1 LLIRVAPN
9 AGFCF
14 GVKRAIRMALEAR
27 PRSGESPTYILGVL
41 VHNPLVTREFI
52 EQGFVHVDSPQEVP
66 SGKVVLPSHGVSPSV
81 RRDLKARGIEVIDA
95 TCPFVARAQR
105 DVESFSRSGR
115 TVFIF
120 GDKGHREVIGLA
132 GHSLGSTEVV
142 GSVDEAV
149 EAAAGF
155 SPDTPIAVI
164 AQTTQDRET
173 YRRVVDI
180 LKDVFTD
187 VAVSDTI
194 CTATHERQ
202 LGVIQLASDVDVMI
216 VVGGRNSANTRRLC
230 EISRSLGTQ
239 TYHIESADEL
249 GEVVVA
255 PGSRIGVAAGASTP
269 GWAIKEVVRKM
280 EEKTVGLNAEA
291 EEMTS
296 EQAEPRQGDYSEAED
311 TAAPAGVAN
320 APGSEAQEDAQI
332 DAAQEAGVQEAD
344 AQDDALGAHEPREA
358 LGEAADEVPGSQRVA
373 DDVESTPEADQVE
386 APSEPQESRPPE
398 DVATMS
404 EALGSEYVPQ
414 EGEIIPGRVV
424 QVNDDEVLV
433 DIGYKSEAV
442 VPKRELSVRSFS
454 HPSEVV
460 SPGDEV
466 YCVVLSVDAEGEG
479 AVVLSK
485 KRADL
490 IRAWER
496 VEEAFSQGKTIEGK
510 VVDVVKGGVTVDI
523 GLRGFVPASQ
533 IALRPVAN
541 LRSVLGQTLTM
552 KILEVEKDRNN
563 VVLSQRAV
571 LEERLA
577 EAKARVFQNVK
588 VGDLVD
594 GTVTRLTSFGAFV
607 DIGDGV
613 EGLLHVSDISWN
625 RIGHPGQALK
635 EGQKVRVTVLNM
647 DAERERISLGLKQ
660 TQDDPWTKVPTKYP
674 VGTVTDGK
682 ITRLTDFGA
691 FVELE
696 PGIEGLVHVSQISR
710 ERVEKPSDVLTEGQT
725 VQVKVIS
732 LRQEQRRIGLS
743 IKEVEDEARP
753 EGSAAANRAKAK
765 QEEPQG
771 GGATIGELVGDIL
784 KQHELAGQVDADSGD
799 AEAADDESE
808 EADGDAA
815 DAAHDESEEADG
827 DAADAAHD
835 ESEEAEGGTVEAA
848 GDESEETGGGAVE
861 ADDDESEETDGGTVE
876 AGGGESEE
884 TGGGAVGAG
893 DDESGETDDSAAR
906 AGNGEDE

>member
-1 LLIRVAPN
+1 VDIRVAAN

-14 GVKRAIRMALEAR
+14 GVKRAIKMALDAR
-27 PRSGESPTYILGVL
+27 RREGESPTYILGAL

-52 EQGFVHVDSPQEVP
+52 ERGFVHVESHQEVR
-66 SGKVVLPSHGVSPSV
+66 SGKIVLPSHGVAPAV
-81 RRDLKARGIEVIDA
+81 RQDLRARGIEVIDA

-115 TVFIF
+115 TIFIF
-120 GDKGHREVIGLA
+120 GDKGHPEVIGLA
-132 GHSLGSTEVV
+132 GHSLERTEVV
-142 GSVDEAV
+142 SSVDEAI

-164 AQTTQDRET
+164 TQTTQDREAFHS
-173 YRRVVDI
+173 VVSA
-180 LKDVFTD
+180 LEGVFRD
-187 VAVSDTI
+187 AVVRDTI
-194 CTATHERQ
+194 CTATYERQ
-202 LGVIQLASDVDVMI
+202 LGVIQLASEVDVML

-230 EISRSLGTQ
+230 EISRSLGTE
-239 TYHIESADEL
+239 TYHIESAEEL
-249 GEVVVA
+249 GEIKVGH
-255 PGSRIGVAAGASTP
+255 GSRMGVAAGASTP
-269 GWAIKEVVRKM
+269 GWAIKEVVSKM

-291 EEMTS
+291 GETTS
-296 EQAEPRQGDYSEAED
+296 EQAEPCQCDCDEAED
-311 TAAPAGVAN
+311 TAAEVGVTSALE
-320 APGSEAQEDAQI
+320 PETQEDGHT
-332 DAAQEAGVQEAD
+332 DAAGEADAQEAGVEETD
-344 AQDDALGAHEPREA
+344 AQDEASGADAPNEA
-358 LGEAADEVPGSQRVA
+358 LGEAASEEPDSQRVA

-386 APSEPQESRPPE
+386 APSEPEESRSPD

-404 EALGSEYVPQ
+404 RMLGSEYVPQ
-414 EGEIIPGRVV
+414 EGEIIRGRVV
-424 QVNDDEVLV
+424 QVTDDEILV

-442 VPKRELSVRSFS
+442 VPKRELSVRSFG

-460 SPGDEV
+460 SAGDEV

-496 VEEAFSQGKTIEGK
+496 VEEAYSQGKTIEGK

-563 VVLSQRAV
+563 VVLSQRVV

-577 EAKARVFQNVK
+577 QAKAKVFENVSE
-588 VGDLVD
+588 GDIVD

-625 RIGHPGQALK
+625 RIAHPGQALK

-647 DAERERISLGLKQ
+647 DKERERISLGLKQ
-660 TQDDPWTKVPTKYP
+660 MQDDPWTKVPTKYP

-710 ERVEKPSDVLTEGQT
+710 ERVEKPSDVLSEGQMI
-725 VQVKVIS
+725 QVKVIS

-743 IKEVEDEARP
+743 IKEVEEEVRP
-753 EGSAAANRAKAK
+753 ERPATTNRTK
-765 QEEPQG
+765 EESQ

-784 KQHELAGQVDADSGD
+784 KQHELAGQADEDSGD
-799 AEAADDESE
+799 SE
-808 EADGDAA
+808 TGSEADSD
-815 DAAHDESEEADG
+815 
-827 DAADAAHD
+827 
-835 ESEEAEGGTVEAA
+835 
-848 GDESEETGGGAVE
+848 
-861 ADDDESEETDGGTVE
+861 TDG
-876 AGGGESEE
+876 
-884 TGGGAVGAG
+884 TGSQQA
-893 DDESGETDDSAAR
+893 DDSASEPET
-906 AGNGEDE
+906 GEDE

>member
-1 LLIRVAPN
+1 MDIRVAAN

-14 GVKRAIRMALEAR
+14 GVKRAIRMALDAR
-27 PRSGESPTYILGVL
+27 PHTGESPTYILGAL
-41 VHNPLVTREFI
+41 VHNPLVTREFV
-52 EQGFVHVDSPQEVP
+52 EQGFVHVDSHQDVR
-66 SGKVVLPSHGVSPSV
+66 SGRIVLPSHGVTPAV
-81 RRDLKARGIEVIDA
+81 RQDLEARGIDVIDA

-115 TVFIF
+115 TIFIV
-120 GDKGHREVIGLA
+120 GDKGHPEVVGLA
-132 GHSLGSTEVV
+132 GHSLGRTEVV
-142 GSVDEAV
+142 SGVDEAV
-149 EAAAGF
+149 EAAASF

-164 AQTTQDRET
+164 AQTTQDGEAFQ
-173 YRRVVDI
+173 RVVDA
-180 LKDVFTD
+180 LRSVFTD
-187 VAVSDTI
+187 AVVRDTI
-194 CTATHERQ
+194 CTATYERQ
-202 LGVIQLASDVDVMI
+202 LGVIELASEVDVMI

-230 EISRSLGTQ
+230 EISRSLGTE

-249 GEVVVA
+249 GEVIVA
-255 PGSRIGVAAGASTP
+255 HGSRIGVAAGASTP
-269 GWAIKEVVRKM
+269 GWAIKEVVSKM

-291 EEMTS
+291 GETTS
-296 EQAEPRQGDYSEAED
+296 EQAGPCQCNCDEAKD
-311 TAAPAGVAN
+311 TAAEVGVTSALE
-320 APGSEAQEDAQI
+320 PEAQVDDQI
-332 DAAQEAGVQEAD
+332 DTAQEAGAQEAD
-344 AQDDALGAHEPREA
+344 VQDDAPV
-358 LGEAADEVPGSQRVA
+358 ADEPNEASDQPAGEEPDSQRVA

-386 APSEPQESRPPE
+386 APSEPSESKPAEEVP
-398 DVATMS
+398 TMS
-404 EALGSEYVPQ
+404 EVLGSEYVPQ
-414 EGEIIPGRVV
+414 EGEIIRGRVV
-424 QVNDDEVLV
+424 QVNDDEILV

-442 VPKRELSVRSFS
+442 IPKRELSVRSFS

-460 SPGDEV
+460 SAGDEV

-541 LRSVLGQTLTM
+541 LKSVLGQTLTM

-563 VVLSQRAV
+563 VVLSQRVV

-577 EAKARVFQNVK
+577 QAKAKVFENIK
-588 VGDLVD
+588 EGDIVD

-647 DAERERISLGLKQ
+647 DKERERISLGLKQ

-710 ERVEKPSDVLTEGQT
+710 ERVEKPSDVLTEGQM

-743 IKEVEDEARP
+743 IKEVEEEIRP
-753 EGSAAANRAKAK
+753 ERPATTNRSKTK
-765 QEEPQG
+765 QEEPL

-784 KQHELAGQVDADSGD
+784 KQHELAGQADADSGE
-799 AEAADDESE
+799 AESVGEESE
-808 EADGDAA
+808 QSGDDAA
-815 DAAHDESEEADG
+815 
-827 DAADAAHD
+827 
-835 ESEEAEGGTVEAA
+835 
-848 GDESEETGGGAVE
+848 
-861 ADDDESEETDGGTVE
+861 
-876 AGGGESEE
+876 
-884 TGGGAVGAG
+884 
-893 DDESGETDDSAAR
+893 ESGT
-906 AGNGEDE
+906 GKDE

>member
-1 LLIRVAPN
+1 MDIRVAAN

-14 GVKRAIRMALEAR
+14 GVKRAIRMALDVR
-27 PRSGESPTYILGVL
+27 PRTGESPTYILGAL
-41 VHNPLVTREFI
+41 VHNPLVTREFV
-52 EQGFVHVDSPQEVP
+52 EQGFVHVDSHQEVW
-66 SGKVVLPSHGVSPSV
+66 SGRIVLPSHGVTPAV
-81 RRDLKARGIEVIDA
+81 RQDLEARGIEVIDA

-115 TVFIF
+115 TIFIV
-120 GDKGHREVIGLA
+120 GDKGHPEVIGLA
-132 GHSLGSTEVV
+132 GHSLGRTEVV
-142 GSVDEAV
+142 SGVDEAV
-149 EAAAGF
+149 EAADRL

-164 AQTTQDRET
+164 AQTTQDGEAF
-173 YRRVVDI
+173 RRVVDALRNI
-180 LKDVFTD
+180 FTD
-187 VAVSDTI
+187 VVVRDTI
-194 CTATHERQ
+194 CTATCERQ
-202 LGVIQLASDVDVMI
+202 QGVIELASQVDVMI

-230 EISRSLGTQ
+230 EISRSLGTK

-249 GEVVVA
+249 GEIKVA
-255 PGSRIGVAAGASTP
+255 HGSRIGVAAGASTP
-269 GWAIKEVVRKM
+269 GWAIKEVVSKM

-291 EEMTS
+291 GETTS
-296 EQAEPRQGDYSEAED
+296 EQAEPCQCSNCDEAKD
-311 TAAPAGVAN
+311 TAAEVGVTSAME
-320 APGSEAQEDAQI
+320 PEAQVEDQT
-332 DAAQEAGVQEAD
+332 DAAQEAGAQEAD
-344 AQDDALGAHEPREA
+344 VQDVASG
-358 LGEAADEVPGSQRVA
+358 ADEPNEASGQAAGEEPDSQHVA
-373 DDVESTPEADQVE
+373 DDVESPPEADQVE
-386 APSEPQESRPPE
+386 APSEPAESKPAE
-398 DVATMS
+398 DVPTMS
-404 EALGSEYVPQ
+404 EVLGSEYVPQ
-414 EGEIIPGRVV
+414 EGEIIRGRVV
-424 QVNDDEVLV
+424 QVNDDEILV

-442 VPKRELSVRSFS
+442 IPKRELSVRSFN

-460 SPGDEV
+460 SAGDEV

-541 LRSVLGQTLTM
+541 LKSVLGQTLTM

-563 VVLSQRAV
+563 VVLSQRVV

-577 EAKARVFQNVK
+577 QAKAKVFENVK
-588 VGDLVD
+588 EGDIVD

-647 DAERERISLGLKQ
+647 DRERERISLGLKQ

-710 ERVEKPSDVLTEGQT
+710 ERVEKPSDVLKEGQM

-743 IKEVEDEARP
+743 IKEVEEEVRP
-753 EGSAAANRAKAK
+753 ERPSTTNRSKAK
-765 QEEPQG
+765 QEEPQ

-784 KQHELAGQVDADSGD
+784 KQHELAGQADADSG
-799 AEAADDESE
+799 EA
-808 EADGDAA
+808 
-815 DAAHDESEEADG
+815 
-827 DAADAAHD
+827 
-835 ESEEAEGGTVEAA
+835 EAA
-848 GDESEETGGGAVE
+848 GDSSEEP
-861 ADDDESEETDGGTVE
+861 E
-876 AGGGESEE
+876 AGGGE
-884 TGGGAVGAG
+884 
-893 DDESGETDDSAAR
+893 
-906 AGNGEDE
+906 

>member
-1 LLIRVAPN
+1 MLIRVAPN

-291 EEMTS
+291 GETTS
-296 EQAEPRQGDYSEAED
+296 EQAEPCQCDGEAED

-386 APSEPQESRPPE
+386 VPSEPQESRPPE

-404 EALGSEYVPQ
+404 EALGSGLPQ

-594 GTVTRLTSFGAFV
+594 GTVTRLTS
-607 DIGDGV
+607 
-613 EGLLHVSDISWN
+613 L
-625 RIGHPGQALK
+625 
-635 EGQKVRVTVLNM
+635 
-647 DAERERISLGLKQ
+647 ERSSTSATGLKDCCTCQ
-660 TQDDPWTKVPTKYP
+660 TFRGTASAIPGRLSKRGRKSALRCSTWTPKEN
-674 VGTVTDGK
+674 GSH
-682 ITRLTDFGA
+682 
-691 FVELE
+691 
-696 PGIEGLVHVSQISR
+696 LV
-710 ERVEKPSDVLTEGQT
+710 
-725 VQVKVIS
+725 
-732 LRQEQRRIGLS
+732 
-743 IKEVEDEARP
+743 
-753 EGSAAANRAKAK
+753 
-765 QEEPQG
+765 
-771 GGATIGELVGDIL
+771 
-784 KQHELAGQVDADSGD
+784 
-799 AEAADDESE
+799 
-808 EADGDAA
+808 
-815 DAAHDESEEADG
+815 
-827 DAADAAHD
+827 
-835 ESEEAEGGTVEAA
+835 
-848 GDESEETGGGAVE
+848 
-861 ADDDESEETDGGTVE
+861 
-876 AGGGESEE
+876 
-884 TGGGAVGAG
+884 
-893 DDESGETDDSAAR
+893 
-906 AGNGEDE
+906 